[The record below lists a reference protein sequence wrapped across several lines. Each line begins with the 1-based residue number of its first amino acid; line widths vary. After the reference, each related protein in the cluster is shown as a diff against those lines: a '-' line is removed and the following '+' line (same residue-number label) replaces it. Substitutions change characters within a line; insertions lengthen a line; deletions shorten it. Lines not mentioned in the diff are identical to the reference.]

1 MSATVRSLVPLHA
14 HTALAI
20 CRSRTHASVV
30 QGEGEGGAEV
40 GKPYKVVDDKMKHL
54 VAMPIGEDVKG
65 NDIECKITKTCLLL
79 IVNGKRIIDG
89 EMWGEVIPNDS
100 SWEIDE
106 YENDDRCI
114 VIRLQ
119 KKSKE
124 DWPFVIRGDYDLK
137 AVDWANRR
145 VVSRADVSKQ
155 DVSSIAHASRYMYI
169 HACMHMVELSDKW
182 IHRWN
187 IISMISHRTF
197 FLHSYSFLLNS
208 TQLVL
213 HQKEHIFQS
222 AHPLQSK
229 YDSIINLTSI
239 IKLII
244 ES

>member
-1 MSATVRSLVPLHA
+1 
-14 HTALAI
+14 
-20 CRSRTHASVV
+20 VV

-100 SWEIDE
+100 SWEIDK

-169 HACMHMVELSDKW
+169 HACMHMVELSDRW

-187 IISMISHRTF
+187 IICMISHRTF
-197 FLHSYSFLLNS
+197 FLHS
-208 TQLVL
+208 LVR
-213 HQKEHIFQS
+213 S
-222 AHPLQSK
+222 
-229 YDSIINLTSI
+229 
-239 IKLII
+239 
-244 ES
+244 